1 MSTKSLLS
9 VLFLYKYAKQQTEN
23 GSPISPHPSIRHG
36 RKQEKKPGV
45 LKSLRELAQGDM
57 KTWILFLRRFNY
69 SHQKKNKINFPEK
82 SKDIFCSLFV
92 NMAQISSQ
100 SEGWFCSDK
109 CWIKVTKTNVLYLSL
124 GGSCKI

>member
-36 RKQEKKPGV
+36 KKQEKKPGV

-69 SHQKKNKINFPEK
+69 SHQKKNKLSREEQGYL
-82 SKDIFCSLFV
+82 LFL
-92 NMAQISSQ
+92 ICKY
-100 SEGWFCSDK
+100 GSDFFT
-109 CWIKVTKTNVLYLSL
+109 V
-124 GGSCKI
+124 